1 MNDDFKKVVGEN
13 FEKRDMKGLKRLC
26 KRKKD
31 EKLRK
36 WTPELKLLGANNV
49 FLTCFKYIFIIFY

>member
-36 WTPELKLLGANNV
+36 
-49 FLTCFKYIFIIFY
+49 